1 MYKYIC
7 RINSQQW
14 MARLKVLYSFSVAA
28 VTNYHKLGSYSQQEC
43 ILLQLWRSEIQ
54 NQFHRVK
61 VKVFGQDWPL

>member
-28 VTNYHKLGSYSQQEC
+28 YQSITNSAA
-43 ILLQLWRSEIQ
+43 
-54 NQFHRVK
+54 
-61 VKVFGQDWPL
+61 